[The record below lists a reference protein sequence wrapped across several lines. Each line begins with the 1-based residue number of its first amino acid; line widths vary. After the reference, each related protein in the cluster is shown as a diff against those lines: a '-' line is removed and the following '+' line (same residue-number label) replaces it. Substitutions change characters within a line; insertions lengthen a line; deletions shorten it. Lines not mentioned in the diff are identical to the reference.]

1 MFERPSLKSLR
12 VLLEVQRAGGY
23 AAAAERLGV
32 TPSAVSHL
40 IAALD
45 AEFGGTLFEDRRRA
59 RLSPRGLRLV
69 ERLAPAFQSIEHAV
83 GAYRA
88 SRAAIRVSALSSFAV
103 LWLIPRLGRLRERL
117 PEVDILVSTDTRA
130 VDLAAEPFDCAIRW
144 AVRPPAAPGLACL
157 TLFNERLVVVASP
170 RLLQGLPQGREVQVA
185 ELPRLQARSR
195 AGDWAL
201 FLTPAEAA
209 ATPAGGVT
217 EFDTRSQMIEAAVA
231 GLGAAVIDRHLAAQS
246 LAAGHLVEVGG
257 RALEQPVAYHFLC
270 RRAALDERP
279 IRVFRDWLAAETG
292 AETGAESEFPDQAGA
307 IVAQALEQ

>member
-12 VLLEVQRAGGY
+12 VLLEVQRTRSY

-45 AEFGGTLFEDRRRA
+45 AELGGSLFEDRRRA

-69 ERLAPAFQSIEHAV
+69 ESLEPAFQAIEHAV
-83 GAYRA
+83 GAFRGR
-88 SRAAIRVSALSSFAV
+88 RAAIRVSTLSSFAV

-117 PEVDILVSTDTRA
+117 PEVDILVSTDTRP

-144 AVRPPAAPGLACL
+144 AVRAPSAPGLACL

-170 RLLQGLPQGREVQVA
+170 RLLQGRAAVA
-185 ELPRLQARSR
+185 LAALPRLQARSR
-195 AGDWAL
+195 EGDWAL
-201 FLTPAEAA
+201 FLTATEAA
-209 ATPAGGVT
+209 ATPPGGVT
-217 EFDTRSQMIEAAVA
+217 VFETRSQMIEAAVA
-231 GLGAAVIDRHLAAQS
+231 GLGAAVIDRHLAEQS
-246 LAAGHLVEVGG
+246 LAAGHLVELGD

-292 AETGAESEFPDQAGA
+292 AA
-307 IVAQALEQ
+307 IPNT